1 MRKEIIYAIIAGSFL
16 GIAIA
21 FGVWRVNATLS
32 PNKNVQSPGTK
43 LSQGENSLVTIA
55 KPSNN
60 DVISQNPLAITGIAK
75 PGSVLL
81 ISSDSKDYLPN
92 LDNKGSFSIDID
104 LPAGGINQLVIASF
118 DDKGK
123 LTKQVLTLVFS
134 TEFAKIM
141 PPTLTPTEKATQ
153 QSTDSVRKKV
163 EEKVAAALNSPT
175 SYLGTVTD
183 IAESSIQL
191 KSAAGEI
198 NQISTANNLAV
209 IKDGKTPKEVKLTD
223 IAIGDFIVAMGFTT
237 GNHVLD
243 SRRILITTPPQLA
256 SNEYLLTTAGKAG
269 KNQLTVNG
277 VKDGKNLTLVPATST
292 AVYLKS
298 SDQLKKIKFSDI
310 AEFDTIVAVGSFSTS
325 GQFKARTV
333 FVTARP

>member
-1 MRKEIIYAIIAGSFL
+1 MRKEIIYAIIAGGFL

-32 PNKNVQSPGTK
+32 PNKNSQSPGTK
-43 LSQGENSLVTIA
+43 PSQEENSLVTIA

-118 DDKGK
+118 DDKGN

-134 TEFAKIM
+134 TEFSKVT
-141 PPTLTPTEKATQ
+141 PPTPTPTEKGAQ

-175 SYLGTVTD
+175 SYFGTVTD

-198 NQISTANNLAV
+198 EQLSTAAGPTV

-223 IAIGDFIVAMGFTT
+223 IAIGDFIVAMGFT
-237 GNHVLD
+237 GDNHSLEA
-243 SRRILITTPPQLA
+243 RRILITKPPTSPAYDYVYGTVTKNTKGQV
-256 SNEYLLTTAGKAG
+256 SLTTKAG
-269 KNQLTVNG
+269 QA
-277 VKDGKNLTLVPATST
+277 LTLVTT
-292 AVYLKS
+292 DKTLVYLK
-298 SDQLKKIKFSDI
+298 DQGQLSKIKSANLSESDVLVGVGNFSG
-310 AEFDTIVAVGSFSTS
+310 AT
-325 GQFKARTV
+325 FKARTV
-333 FVTARP
+333 FVTERP